1 MKKLYSIIAMLFVG
15 LATLSA
21 QNTVFIGETG
31 YGSLAE
37 AVEAATDG
45 ATITI
50 KGTTEIT
57 SRLSLSKNVT
67 IVGETGAK
75 IVGKNSGNN
84 GMNILCNSGKT
95 ATLQNLTISFGL
107 DKSIAGNFVES
118 SQNNSKLVL
127 ENVTFSGVKA
137 SKDVVCVKSN
147 GTGEFSNVSFVDC
160 ELTNNACDI
169 FVGFNGVTLKG
180 ATSATVAVENTRVN
194 VADFTGKVEFFLVI
208 DKDGVTPKHKLGSAM
223 VVGSR
228 DTSRFSII
236 NAPEGYTLAPAAAA
250 NKNEINLVQITPV
263 VKNENTGAVYGSLM
277 EAIGA
282 TEADADGKP
291 VVLSVLES
299 TDVSNRIGDQKFPIA
314 IKGAG
319 SNIVLKKTFNNK
331 LFTTNNANLS
341 FENLT
346 LDCNNQSGPSANGIQ
361 FEVNTNRVEFKDIKI
376 TNIPAGA
383 TLFTVKDGNRT
394 LRLENVQASSDTEYK
409 SINLNG
415 KLELAGDNNISINVA
430 NASASITAT
439 GALTNVEPIKL
450 TLLNPA
456 KDMVAVKGCKDRSK
470 FELTNTGFFLVN
482 NGENLVVTDTDPTTG
497 IEDIF
502 AGEENGP
509 VDVYNMQ
516 GVLIKSNVDPANAT
530 EGLAKGVY
538 IIGGKKIAVY

>member
-1 MKKLYSIIAMLFVG
+1 MKKLYSILAMLFVS

-21 QNTVFIGETG
+21 QNTVFIGDTG

-75 IVGKNSGNN
+75 IVGKFN
-84 GMNILCNSGKT
+84 GMNILCNSGAT

-107 DKSIAGNFVES
+107 DNSITANFVES
-118 SQNNSKLVL
+118 SKNSKLVL
-127 ENVTFSGVKA
+127 ENVIFSGVKA
-137 SKDVVCVKSN
+137 SKDIVCVKSN
-147 GTGEFSNVSFVDC
+147 GSGEFSNVSFVDC
-160 ELTNNACDI
+160 ELANNACDI

-180 ATSATVAVENTRVN
+180 STSATVAVENTRVN
-194 VADFTGKVEFFLVI
+194 VADFTGKVEFFLVMGT
-208 DKDGVTPKHKLGSAM
+208 DGVTPKHTLGSAM

-228 DTSRFSII
+228 DTSLFSII
-236 NAPEGYTLAPAAAA
+236 NAPEGYALAPAAAA

-277 EAIGA
+277 EALGA
-282 TEADADGKP
+282 TEAEADGNP

-299 TDVSNRIGDQKFPIA
+299 TDVSDRIGAQDFPVA

-319 SNIVLKKTFNNK
+319 SDIVLKKTFNNK
-331 LFTTNNANLS
+331 MFTSNNANLS

-346 LDCNNQSGPSANGIQ
+346 LDCNNQSGPSANSIQ
-361 FEVNTNRVEFKDIKI
+361 FEANKNRIEFKDIKI

-383 TLFTVKDGNRT
+383 TLFSVKDGNRT
-394 LRLENVQASSDTEYK
+394 LRLENVQATSDTEYNG
-409 SINLNG
+409 INLNG

-439 GALTNVEPIKL
+439 GELTNIEPIKL

-470 FELTNTGFFLVN
+470 FELTNIGFFLVN

-509 VDVYNMQ
+509 VDVYNLQ

-538 IIGGKKIAVY
+538 IIGGKKVAVY

>member
-1 MKKLYSIIAMLFVG
+1 MKKLYSILAMLFVS

-21 QNTVFIGETG
+21 QNTVFIGDTG

-75 IVGKNSGNN
+75 IVGKFN

-107 DKSIAGNFVES
+107 DNSITANFVES
-118 SQNNSKLVL
+118 SKNSKLVL
-127 ENVTFSGVKA
+127 ENVIFSGVKA
-137 SKDVVCVKSN
+137 SKDIVCVKSN
-147 GTGEFSNVSFVDC
+147 GSGEFSNVSFVDC
-160 ELTNNACDI
+160 ELTNNACNI

-180 ATSATVAVENTRVN
+180 STSATVAVENTRVN
-194 VADFTGKVEFFLVI
+194 VADFTGKVEFFLVMGN
-208 DKDGVTPKHKLGSAM
+208 DGVTPKHTLGSAM

-228 DTSRFSII
+228 DTSLFSII
-236 NAPEGYTLAPAAAA
+236 NAPEGYALAPAAAA

-277 EAIGA
+277 EALSA
-282 TEADADGKP
+282 TEADADGNP

-299 TDVSNRIGDQKFPIA
+299 TDASNRIGDQKFPIA

-319 SNIVLKKTFNNK
+319 SDIVLKKTFNNK

-346 LDCNNQSGPSANGIQ
+346 LDCNNQSGPSANGNQ

-376 TNIPAGA
+376 TNIPTGA
-383 TLFTVKDGNRT
+383 TLFSVKEDNRT
-394 LRLENVQASSDTEYK
+394 LRLENVQATSDTEYNG
-409 SINLNG
+409 INLNG

-439 GALTNVEPIKL
+439 GELTNVEPIKL

-509 VDVYNMQ
+509 VDVYNLQ
-516 GVLIKSNVDPANAT
+516 GVLLKSNVDPANAT

-538 IIGGKKIAVY
+538 IIGGKKVAVY